1 VIYLSAEKMEEQ
13 CIDFSHYIVLMTQNA
28 MDLF

>member
-1 VIYLSAEKMEEQ
+1 MEEQ
-13 CIDFSHYIVLMTQNA
+13 YIDFSHYIVLTEQNK